1 MDFKNEREK
10 IEKEKDI
17 VNREIN
23 KYKMLIEEETFS
35 FTSKYNDLKLKTDKL
50 IAENRLLEN
59 EIEGRLNDINMRQT
73 DYAQIIMCV
82 KNLYNQLKF
91 EKEEGPVIDE
101 PTNTK
106 TILDKLNFIKDK
118 LRYFLEIRENWLI
131 YMKEKNA

>member
-1 MDFKNEREK
+1 
-10 IEKEKDI
+10 
-17 VNREIN
+17 
-23 KYKMLIEEETFS
+23 MLIEEETFS